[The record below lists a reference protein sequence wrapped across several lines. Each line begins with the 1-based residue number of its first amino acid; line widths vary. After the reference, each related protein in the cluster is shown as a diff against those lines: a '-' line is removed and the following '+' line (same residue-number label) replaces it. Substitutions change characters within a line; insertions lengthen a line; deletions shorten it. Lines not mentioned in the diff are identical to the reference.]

1 MKSLVKIKNKI
12 KKIFRDFSQRH
23 FYANLSQ
30 DNKLLVNSIIN
41 DNLTYLGKTKLSSLA
56 TTIAD
61 LQTNNIPGEII
72 EAGCALGGS
81 SILISKLKDIN
92 RALYI
97 YDVFE
102 MIPAPGPNDTQDVH
116 KRYEEIVSGES
127 KGINNQSYYGYEKN
141 LYSKVQN
148 NLISYQIDVE
158 KMNIHLIKGLVQ
170 ETLKVQ
176 NVIALAHIDVDWY
189 DPVMTCLQ
197 RIYPMLSI
205 GGSIVLDDYYSWGG
219 CKKATDRFLQQN
231 MGTFSTDTS
240 AGTMKITK
248 ISSEKI

>member
-1 MKSLVKIKNKI
+1 
-12 KKIFRDFSQRH
+12 
-23 FYANLSQ
+23 
-30 DNKLLVNSIIN
+30 
-41 DNLTYLGKTKLSSLA
+41 
-56 TTIAD
+56 
-61 LQTNNIPGEII
+61 
-72 EAGCALGGS
+72 
-81 SILISKLKDIN
+81 
-92 RALYI
+92 
-97 YDVFE
+97 

-116 KRYEEIVSGES
+116 KRYEEIVSGKS
-127 KGINNQSYYGYEKN
+127 KGINNESYYGYEKN

-148 NLISYQIDVE
+148 NLMAYQIDVE
-158 KMNIHLIKGLVQ
+158 KMNIYLIKGLVQ

-205 GGSIVLDDYYSWGG
+205 GGSIILDDYYSWGG
-219 CKKATDRFLQQN
+219 CKKSTDRFLQQN
-231 MGTFSTDTS
+231 MGTFATDTS